1 MGHWTEI
8 LSVITVF
15 LLHFLKEKNRNLR
28 LTFYPIKPGLPGK
41 VGLHIGRYAMCVISF
56 FKRAGKMRNKAFTLV
71 ELIIVVTILGIMAAI
86 VIPTFQG
93 NVATAK
99 ESASKTNLMT
109 IRTQIELY
117 KLQHNGYPP
126 GYVAGAGA
134 PVGTVSLQLIG
145 TTMVDGTASPST
157 VPSAPFL
164 YGPYLKSIPK
174 NSFNNL
180 STIVYVAEA
189 TAFSDA
195 VDGTSSGWLYKKE
208 TGEIAMNM
216 TGADSEGVNYY
227 DY

>member
-1 MGHWTEI
+1 M
-8 LSVITVF
+8 
-15 LLHFLKEKNRNLR
+15 KN
-28 LTFYPIKPGLPGK
+28 KG
-41 VGLHIGRYAMCVISF
+41 
-56 FKRAGKMRNKAFTLV
+56 FTLV
-71 ELIIVVTILGIMAAI
+71 ELMIVVAILGIMAAI

-117 KLQHNGYPP
+117 KLQHNGIPP
-126 GYVAGAGA
+126 GYANGAG
-134 PVGTVSLQLIG
+134 VDVSTLELQLIG
-145 TTMVDGTASPST
+145 TTTVNGIPSPNT

-164 YGPYLKSIPK
+164 YGPYLKKIPK

-180 STIVYVAEA
+180 STIAYSADFA
-189 TAFSDA
+189 AD

-208 TGEIAMNM
+208 TGEIAMNY
-216 TGADSEGVNYY
+216 TGTDTKGAAYY